1 MKKLNLSWE
10 NSERNSHFFCYI
22 YKITSPAD
30 EFGNIF
36 AKSFGKPDEGLLNN
50 ETKKYYNMSNKKHNH
65 QHEEPE
71 MKIHEQPADAPEI
84 DDVAVEDEEES
95 GELETLKNAL
105 VESQNQLENQKKE
118 YLFLMAEFDNFRKR
132 NVRERADLL
141 KNAAESVLKGIL
153 PIVDDFERGL
163 DAIKESSDAE
173 SVKEGMQ
180 LIYNKLVKYL
190 EQNGVKEIP
199 TADAQFD
206 TEYHEAV
213 ALVPVDDEDKKGK
226 IIDTVEKGYTLN
238 DKVLRHAKVAV
249 GQ

>member
-1 MKKLNLSWE
+1 
-10 NSERNSHFFCYI
+10 
-22 YKITSPAD
+22 
-30 EFGNIF
+30 
-36 AKSFGKPDEGLLNN
+36 
-50 ETKKYYNMSNKKHNH
+50 
-65 QHEEPE
+65 
-71 MKIHEQPADAPEI
+71 MKIHEQPVDAPEV

-141 KNAAESVLKGIL
+141 KNAAESVLKGLL

-163 DAIKESSDAE
+163 DAIKESSDADA
-173 SVKEGMQ
+173 VKEGMQ
-180 LIYNKLVKYL
+180 LIYNKFVKYL

-199 TADAQFD
+199 TENAQFD
-206 TEYHEAV
+206 TEYHEAI
-213 ALVPVDDEDKKGK
+213 AMVPVDDEEKKGK
-226 IIDTVEKGYTLN
+226 IIDTVAKGYTLN